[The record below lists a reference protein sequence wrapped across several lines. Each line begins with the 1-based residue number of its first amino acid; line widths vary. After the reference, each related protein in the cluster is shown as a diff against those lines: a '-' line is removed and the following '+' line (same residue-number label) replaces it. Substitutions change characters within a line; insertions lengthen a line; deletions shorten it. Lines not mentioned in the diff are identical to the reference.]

1 VRAVIAAGGT
11 GGHIFAALALADA
24 LTRDHGAEVRFIG
37 TPGGQEAT
45 RVPAAGYRFDAVAS
59 APLYREVSL
68 RAAKAPWVALR
79 SALACAPLVEGADVA
94 VGTGGYASVPAIL
107 AARRAHVPIV
117 LHEPNAKPGLANRI
131 LARFASA
138 IGVAFADA
146 GQRLAGQARIEV
158 IGYPVREA
166 ILRVAEHRE
175 ELADEAREVLGLD
188 GGRRTALVWG
198 GSQGALHLDEV
209 VAAALPGLAS
219 DEHLQLLVL
228 TGAANLGVV
237 GPAAE
242 RATGVRVRALPFLD
256 RMELAFAVADLAVSR
271 AGATTIAEQAVCGLP
286 ALLVPYPYATENHQE
301 ANARELEHSG
311 AASVVLDADLTPQ
324 VFVDRVDAMLDDP
337 AGLASMAERS
347 LAWAKPDAVN
357 RFARLVM
364 DVANR

>member
-1 VRAVIAAGGT
+1 MRVVIAAGGT

-24 LTRDHGAEVRFIG
+24 LTRDHGADVRFIG
-37 TPGGQEAT
+37 SPGGQEAT

-59 APLYREVSL
+59 APLSREVSL
-68 RAAKAPWVALR
+68 RAVKAPWVALR

-117 LHEPNAKPGLANRI
+117 LHEPNARPGLANRI

-146 GQRLAGQARIEV
+146 GRRLAGRARVEV
-158 IGYPVREA
+158 TGYPVREP
-166 ILRVAEHRE
+166 ILRVADHRE
-175 ELADEAREVLGLD
+175 ELADEARNVLGLD
-188 GGRRTALVWG
+188 GGRRTVLVWG

-209 VAAALPGLAS
+209 AAASLPYLGS

-228 TGAANLGVV
+228 TGPAHLGVV
-237 GPAAE
+237 AIAAE
-242 RATGVRVRALPFLD
+242 RANGVRVRAFPFLD
-256 RMELAFAVADLAVSR
+256 RMELAFAAADLAVSR
-271 AGATTIAEQAVCGLP
+271 AGATTIAEQTVCGLP
-286 ALLVPYPYATENHQE
+286 ALLVPYPHATQNHQE
-301 ANARELEHSG
+301 ANARELERVG

-324 VFVDRVDAMLDDP
+324 VFVDRVNAMLDDT
-337 AGLASMAERS
+337 AGLASMAGRS
-347 LAWAKPDAVN
+347 LAWGKPDAVD

-364 DVANR
+364 DVAKR